1 MIRSCVEHVFTDQKS
16 QTGLFIRTVG
26 MVRATMR
33 IGLDNIVYNLRR
45 TKLYCL
51 NISYENL
58 YSEVLFIVSVRI
70 VPASTK

>member
-45 TKLYCL
+45 TKLYYL
-51 NISYENL
+51 ISYENL
-58 YSEVLFIVSVRI
+58 YSEVLFIVAVRL
-70 VPASTK
+70 VPVSTK